1 MEEWGYECDLQ
12 LDLFLTQG
20 GRAGQC
26 RDQVERTP
34 ELFRGFDQRRALR
47 RPLPRFTPQPRCF
60 LDLPGLGPVT
70 CQQLRRVLSYLRPL
84 TFEGFGDSR
93 MKRSPWLAQQR
104 AVGYV
109 PYQCMLEKI
118 GRVRRHTLPE
128 QQTSPNETVER
139 CLQLRLRFARDP
151 SQQGMGELASNRRP
165 DLR

>member
-1 MEEWGYECDLQ
+1 MSCDLK

-70 CQQLRRVLSYLRPL
+70 RQQLGLVLSDLRRADFRGFRRFWHEARVLARAAACYRLRP
-84 TFEGFGDSR
+84 
-93 MKRSPWLAQQR
+93 
-104 AVGYV
+104 
-109 PYQCMLEKI
+109 
-118 GRVRRHTLPE
+118 
-128 QQTSPNETVER
+128 
-139 CLQLRLRFARDP
+139 
-151 SQQGMGELASNRRP
+151 ASVHA
-165 DLR
+165 